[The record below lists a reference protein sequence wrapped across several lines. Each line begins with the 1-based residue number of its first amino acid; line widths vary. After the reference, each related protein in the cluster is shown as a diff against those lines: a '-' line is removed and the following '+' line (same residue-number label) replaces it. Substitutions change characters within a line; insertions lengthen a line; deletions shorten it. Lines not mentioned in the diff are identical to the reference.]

1 MHVLIV
7 GNSYSGKTKLAQR
20 LAANKSRVIVYD
32 PNRSAHWPVSAKKF
46 SDPARFL
53 DFVEQQESA
62 FVFIDE
68 AKTVWDFDSDRA
80 DKLVYAGRH
89 RGLLLFLIAQ
99 RTRMVPPNSR
109 NQCSRVF
116 AFRQQ
121 LADAQTLADEY
132 HPAMLGTCELPPVHF
147 IATNGFRADAGRLDF
162 TDGEPPRI
170 QVENRLENKA

>member
-1 MHVLIV
+1 M
-7 GNSYSGKTKLAQR
+7 
-20 LAANKSRVIVYD
+20 
-32 PNRSAHWPVSAKKF
+32 
-46 SDPARFL
+46 
-53 DFVEQQESA
+53 
-62 FVFIDE
+62 FIDE
-68 AKTVWDFDSDRA
+68 AKTLWDFDSDRA

-132 HPAMLGTCELPPVHF
+132 HQAMLATCELPPVHF
-147 IATNGFRADAGRLDF
+147 IGTNGFMAWEGSLDF
-162 TDGEPPRI
+162 AQGEPPQI
-170 QVENRLENKA
+170 KSSLKPENKG